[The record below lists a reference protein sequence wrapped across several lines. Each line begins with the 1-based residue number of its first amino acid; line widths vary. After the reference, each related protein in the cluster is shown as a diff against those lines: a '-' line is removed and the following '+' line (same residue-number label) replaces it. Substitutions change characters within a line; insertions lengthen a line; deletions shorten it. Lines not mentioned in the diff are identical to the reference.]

1 MNKDDNTLPYE
12 VKTKELTASV
22 PYEKLKSEINGLL
35 PNVPKGSPTRACLT
49 TAILSWLKR
58 KEIT

>member
-1 MNKDDNTLPYE
+1 MPYE